1 MKIVEVKWR
10 DAYNSVEWISVK
22 KALELK
28 PPIITSIGY
37 LIYECEDYIVLG
49 MDKAGDGFAGVGV
62 IPSPMMCEVTEI
74 TIED

>member
-1 MKIVEVKWR
+1 M
-10 DAYNSVEWISVK
+10 
-22 KALELK
+22 K

-49 MDKAGDGFAGVGV
+49 MDKTKDGFAGVGV
-62 IPSPMMCEVTEI
+62 IPSPMMCKISVI